1 MSETLRIL
9 VATDNHLV
17 RPSTSTT
24 MLRHLLMH
32 RILSQ
37 GVWERDPVRTGDSFQ
52 TFEEIFKIAKERK
65 VDFVL
70 LGGDLFHENKP
81 SRNTVVRAMDILS
94 KYCLGD
100 DDIEF
105 EILSDQTNLFTT
117 GYVCLPH
124 FSVYSCRE

>member
-1 MSETLRIL
+1 MNAAIS
-9 VATDNHLV
+9 
-17 RPSTSTT
+17 
-24 MLRHLLMH
+24 LLCY
-32 RILSQ
+32 Q
-37 GVWERDPVRTGDSFQ
+37 GVCERDPIRGDDSFQ

-105 EILSDQTNLFTT
+105 EILSDQANLFTT
-117 GYVCLPH
+117 GYV
-124 FSVYSCRE
+124 FY

>member
-1 MSETLRIL
+1 
-9 VATDNHLV
+9 V
-17 RPSTSTT
+17 R
-24 MLRHLLMH
+24 
-32 RILSQ
+32 
-37 GVWERDPVRTGDSFQ
+37 GGDSFQ

-81 SRNTVVRAMDILS
+81 SRNTVVRAMEILS

-105 EILSDQTNLFTT
+105 EILSDQANLFTT
-117 GYVCLPH
+117 GYV
-124 FSVYSCRE
+124 FY